1 MNGAATSDVL
11 LAIVSLV
18 LATYVTRAGMLLVG
32 NRLSLSRHV
41 EAALRFAP
49 TCALTA
55 LVLPEVLA
63 PAGTFDLSLGN
74 ARWPAALASATFLLW
89 RNNMLGG
96 IAVGMTIYL
105 VLVFGLRSSVFAG
118 VVRRDRAPSA
128 SGRPRPPARRRKLL
142 HRRSGA
148 QRSRPRLENRCAR
161 TPPTGGPGRTSFP
174 LATCA
179 R

>member
-11 LAIVSLV
+11 LAIASLV

-32 NRLSLSRHV
+32 DRLSLSRHV

-49 TCALTA
+49 ACALTA

-74 ARWPAALASATFLLW
+74 ARWLAALASAAFLLW

-96 IAVGMTIYL
+96 IAIGVGVYL
-105 VLVFGLRSSVFAG
+105 LFSLQSSVFGL
-118 VVRRDRAPSA
+118 
-128 SGRPRPPARRRKLL
+128 
-142 HRRSGA
+142 
-148 QRSRPRLENRCAR
+148 
-161 TPPTGGPGRTSFP
+161 
-174 LATCA
+174 
-179 R
+179 